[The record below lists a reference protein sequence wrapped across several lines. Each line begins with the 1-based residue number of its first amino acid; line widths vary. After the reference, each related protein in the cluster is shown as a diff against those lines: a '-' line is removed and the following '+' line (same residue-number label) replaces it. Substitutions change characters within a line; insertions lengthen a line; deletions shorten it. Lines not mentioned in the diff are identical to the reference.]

1 MADENKK
8 TMEKKEAEKLDL
20 NDLKKASG
28 GTDPFAS
35 IGRQDNKKIDDPLKK
50 KV

>member
-1 MADENKK
+1 MAEENKK
-8 TMEKKEAEKLDL
+8 TTEEKNMEKLDL

-35 IGRQDNKKIDDPLKK
+35 IERQDNRKIDDPLKK